1 MLRSLEENGIKFVLK
16 AKQKKAIEQF
26 YKKQIFLA
34 VLPTGY
40 GKSLIYQLL
49 ICFLTDGLN
58 IFPQTLATHLP
69 YVTFRFTW
77 QTLQTWL
84 QFFSFWTGFFSLFSN
99 VRWLFSHAKQQKQDI
114 RERSGAYRFCHESSG
129 VILIG

>member
-1 MLRSLEENGIKFVLK
+1 MVLRKTDL
-16 AKQKKAIEQF
+16 
-26 YKKQIFLA
+26 LA
-34 VLPTGY
+34 VLSAGY
-40 GKSLIYQLL
+40 GKSLVYQVL
-49 ICFLTDGLN
+49 ICFLADGTGLN
-58 IFPQTLATHLP
+58 IFPQTLATYLP

-77 QTLQTWL
+77 QTLQTSL
-84 QFFSFWTGFFSLFSN
+84 QFFSFWTGFFSFFPN